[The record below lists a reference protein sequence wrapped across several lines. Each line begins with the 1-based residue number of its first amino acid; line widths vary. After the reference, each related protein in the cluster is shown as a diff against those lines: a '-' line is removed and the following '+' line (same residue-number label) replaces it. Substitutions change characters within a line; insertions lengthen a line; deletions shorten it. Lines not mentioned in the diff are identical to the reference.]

1 MKSVK
6 NNFLTIKIIKDK
18 LDAYIPSD
26 YKIKK
31 WANLAFKR
39 NKKSTICIKLSNPD
53 EIMKLNKQFF
63 KKNKACNVLSF
74 PNNSSPETN
83 QNILG
88 DIIIC
93 PKVVNKE
100 SAIYNKNI
108 DSRWAHMV
116 IHSMLH
122 IQGYKH
128 KLKKDKIIMEAKEKE
143 LMKILGYPDPY
154 YAN

>member
-31 WANLAFKR
+31 WANLAFKS
-39 NKKSTICIKLSNPD
+39 NKKSTIYIKLSNQN
-53 EIMKLNKQFF
+53 EIMKLNKKFF

-74 PNNSSPETN
+74 PNNSYLGNNE
-83 QNILG
+83 NILG

-93 PKVVNKE
+93 PNVVNKE
-100 SAIYNKNI
+100 SVMYNKNI
-108 DSRWAHMV
+108 DGRWAHMV

-122 IQGYKH
+122 VQGYKH
-128 KLKKDKIIMEAKEKE
+128 KLKKDKTIMETKEKE